1 MLKMA
6 NTMDTST
13 FLSSNQKGHK
23 NKLLKCVF
31 VFNLDQYYTKC
42 FNDFN
47 LSTITTKLK
56 EYALLNLIRNV
67 QVNVPFVKC
76 KSMSFT
82 GLYVHLYK
90 FVPGDDFYIFL
101 MTRNCIHL
109 TFHCL
114 SDNNL
119 GNQLYLFSYNPLTV
133 SKWARAMMHIN

>member
-1 MLKMA
+1 M
-6 NTMDTST
+6 
-13 FLSSNQKGHK
+13 
-23 NKLLKCVF
+23 
-31 VFNLDQYYTKC
+31 FNLDQNYTIC

-47 LSTITTKLK
+47 VSTITTKLK

-76 KSMSFT
+76 KRMAFT
-82 GLYVHLYK
+82 GLYMHLYK
-90 FVPGDDFYIFL
+90 FLPGDDFYIFP
-101 MTRNCIHL
+101 MKQNYIHL

-114 SDNNL
+114 SDNILYNL